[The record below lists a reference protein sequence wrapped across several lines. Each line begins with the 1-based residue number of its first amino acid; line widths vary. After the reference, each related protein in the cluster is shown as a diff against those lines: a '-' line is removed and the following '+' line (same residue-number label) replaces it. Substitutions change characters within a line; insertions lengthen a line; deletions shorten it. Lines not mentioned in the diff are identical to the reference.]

1 MNSDL
6 TVLNVSCRKYGK
18 PLLVLVSMATGTVF
32 PTIIKLMKMLV
43 ALRVQIG
50 ALKLN
55 KGLKT
60 SKSYLVRMNLKTL
73 MRRMIAVEGGRIFP
87 QLSIQD

>member
-1 MNSDL
+1 
-6 TVLNVSCRKYGK
+6 
-18 PLLVLVSMATGTVF
+18 MATGTVF